1 MELTDGQ
8 RSAIKSFILYL
19 FTFIV
24 ICFYGVTH
32 ALAYDFTNW
41 TGAVVNKFVFKLS
54 NDEYISHTSNES
66 YVWLYR
72 PEVGESENF
81 DIKSVGG
88 ELGGFTKEV
97 TGATIFQ
104 FALGYTTVNLYD
116 NTTPCQWFKDF
127 SNYSLE
133 YSTDNANSWADFNV
147 STLSCAQND
156 GFIVLSYSVTSPGTV
171 NITNLSFSGK
181 GNEGRGNAIS
191 TIFTA
196 FNSYPVD
203 SSSNVII
210 NQNNQIIYQNQEL
223 IDNQNKTNEKLDG
236 VIDNSNENTDKI
248 INSNKE
254 TQELIKDQLNG
265 TCVIKNLFDS
275 DAFLNEIL
283 SLNSN
288 NSKYAKYSM
297 QDSTYYYQFAGSS
310 IQNLADLRFME
321 GQFKENTQYTIS
333 AITRQINVTWS
344 SLGFLFKYTDGTSD
358 YLNFPGSQTESNYT
372 FTSAAGKTV
381 AWIAFV
387 SNSGGWT
394 GLRNIQLEEGTS
406 ATDYLAYGEMECTN
420 KIAEANETSKGI
432 LGKIKDLFNWFTADD
447 DVDTSGLSN
456 TVGWLPDGPVD
467 SILNLPLN
475 MLSSLNVSLSKS
487 CTPLDLTIPF
497 VNKTFQIPC
506 ISTLYDQ
513 ISGFNTLW
521 TWIGTIVSV
530 LMLYTYLLRLYKW
543 VDDTL
548 TFRENNEID
557 NWGGL

>member
-41 TGAVVNKFVFKLS
+41 TGSVVNKFVFKLS
-54 NDEYISHTSNES
+54 NDEYITHTSNDPFI
-66 YVWLYR
+66 WLFR
-72 PEVGESENF
+72 PDVGATENF
-81 DIKSVGG
+81 AIKLVGG

-97 TGATIFQ
+97 TGSTIFQ
-104 FALGYTTVNLYD
+104 FALGYTTINLD
-116 NTTPCQWFKDF
+116 ENTTPCQWFKDF
-127 SNYSLE
+127 SNYTLE
-133 YSTDNANSWADFNV
+133 YSTNNGNSWADFNV

-171 NITNLSFSGK
+171 NITNLSFSGR
-181 GNEGRGNAIS
+181 GNEARGNAIS

-203 SSSNVII
+203 NSSNVII
-210 NQNNQIIYQNQEL
+210 NQNNEIIYQNQEL

-236 VIDNSNENTDKI
+236 VIDNQKEITDKI
-248 INSNKE
+248 I
-254 TQELIKDQLNG
+254 
-265 TCVIKNLFDS
+265 
-275 DAFLNEIL
+275 
-283 SLNSN
+283 
-288 NSKYAKYSM
+288 
-297 QDSTYYYQFAGSS
+297 
-310 IQNLADLRFME
+310 
-321 GQFKENTQYTIS
+321 
-333 AITRQINVTWS
+333 
-344 SLGFLFKYTDGTSD
+344 
-358 YLNFPGSQTESNYT
+358 ES
-372 FTSAAGKTV
+372 
-381 AWIAFV
+381 
-387 SNSGGWT
+387 
-394 GLRNIQLEEGTS
+394 
-406 ATDYLAYGEMECTN
+406 
-420 KIAEANETSKGI
+420 NETSKGI
-432 LGKIKDLFNWFTADD
+432 LGKIKDLFNWFTDDD

-456 TVGWLPDGPVD
+456 TVGWLPAGPVD

-475 MLSSLNVSLSKS
+475 MLSELNTALSKS

-497 VNKTFQIPC
+497 VDKSFQLPC
-506 ISTLYDQ
+506 ISTLYNQ

-521 TWIGTIVSV
+521 TWLGTIVSV